1 MYPVAVLAGGLGT
14 RMARRTGPRLPKAL
28 LEVAGR
34 PFIDVKLA
42 QLAAEGVTRVVLL
55 LGHGAEAIA
64 VHVGDGATY
73 GLHLEIVP
81 DGEVL
86 LGTGGAVRR
95 GLPDLGEV
103 FWVTYGDTYLT
114 VPMAEV
120 EEVFRRSGRQGLMTV
135 FRNCDAWDSSNVA
148 LREGLVAEYRKGAAP
163 GTYEY
168 IDYGMSIL
176 TAGAFAPFPPGTPF
190 DLARVLQS
198 LIAAGELAAFEVEER
213 FYEIGSEA
221 GYQATEACLR
231 AAETKARARAQ
242 TGERSDGQD

>member
-14 RMARRTGPRLPKAL
+14 RMAKRTGPRLPKAL

-34 PFIDVKLA
+34 PFIDFKLA
-42 QLAAEGVTRVVLL
+42 QLAAEGVTQVVML

-64 VHVGDGATY
+64 DHVGDGATY

-135 FRNCDAWDSSNVA
+135 FRNGDAWDASNVS
-148 LREGLVAEYRKGAAP
+148 LRGGLVAEYRKGAPP
-163 GTYEY
+163 GSYEY

-176 TAGAFAPFPPGTPF
+176 TAGAFSPFPPGTAF
-190 DLARVLQS
+190 DLGAVLQS
-198 LIAAGELAAFEVEER
+198 LIAAGELAGYEVPER
-213 FYEIGSEA
+213 FYEIGSEP
-221 GYQATEACLR
+221 GYREADAYLR
-231 AAETKARARAQ
+231 DHAAWGVRR
-242 TGERSDGQD
+242 DGR

>member
-1 MYPVAVLAGGLGT
+1 
-14 RMARRTGPRLPKAL
+14 
-28 LEVAGR
+28 VAGR
-34 PFIDVKLA
+34 PFIDFKLA
-42 QLAAEGVTRVVLL
+42 QLAAGGVTRAVLL

-64 VHVGDGATY
+64 DHVGDGAAY
-73 GLHLEIVP
+73 GLHIDIVP

-95 GLPDLGEV
+95 SLPQLGEV
-103 FWVTYGDTYLT
+103 FWVTYGDTYLS

-120 EEVFRRSGRQGLMTV
+120 EEAFRRAGRPGLMTV
-135 FRNCDAWDSSNVA
+135 FRNCDAWDASNVA

-176 TAGAFAPFPPGTPF
+176 TAGAFAPFPPGTAF
-190 DLARVLQS
+190 DLAEVLQS
-198 LIAAGELAAFEVEER
+198 LIAAGELAAFGVQER

-221 GYQATEACLR
+221 GYLATDAYLR
-231 AAETKARARAQ
+231 AILTGTR
-242 TGERSDGQD
+242 TGEPSDGQG

>member
-34 PFIDVKLA
+34 PFIDFKLE
-42 QLAAEGVTRVVLL
+42 QLAAEGATRVVML

-64 VHVGDGATY
+64 EHVGDGAAY
-73 GLHLEIVP
+73 GLAIEILP

-86 LGTGGAVRR
+86 LGTGGAVLRA
-95 GLPDLGEV
+95 LPQLGDI
-103 FWVTYGDTYLT
+103 FWVTYGDTYLS
-114 VPMAEV
+114 VPMSEV
-120 EEVFRRSGRQGLMTV
+120 EQTFAHAGRKGLMTV
-135 FRNCDAWDSSNVA
+135 FRNRDAWDASNVA
-148 LREGLVAEYRKGAAP
+148 LREGLVAEYRKGAPP

-176 TAGAFAPFPPGTPF
+176 TAGAFAPFPVGTAF
-190 DLARVLQS
+190 DLGEVLQS
-198 LIAAGELAAFEVEER
+198 LIAAGGLAAFEVAER

-221 GYQATEACLR
+221 GYLATDAYLQA
-231 AAETKARARAQ
+231 AQ
-242 TGERSDGQD
+242 MGER

>member
-1 MYPVAVLAGGLGT
+1 
-14 RMARRTGPRLPKAL
+14 
-28 LEVAGR
+28 
-34 PFIDVKLA
+34 
-42 QLAAEGVTRVVLL
+42 VLL
-55 LGHGAEAIA
+55 LGQGAEAIA

-95 GLPDLGEV
+95 GLPDLGDV

-135 FRNCDAWDSSNVA
+135 FRNCDAWDASNVA

-176 TAGAFAPFPPGTPF
+176 TAGAFAPFLPGTAF
-190 DLARVLQS
+190 DLAEVLQS
-198 LIAAGELAAFEVEER
+198 LIAAGELAAFEIEER

-221 GYQATEACLR
+221 GYLATDAHLR
-231 AAETKARARAQ
+231 AAQTKAQTKAPTKAQ
-242 TGERSDGQD
+242 TGKRRDGQS

>member
-28 LEVAGR
+28 LAVAGR
-34 PFIDVKLA
+34 PFIDFKLA
-42 QLAAEGVTRVVLL
+42 QLAAGGATRVVML

-64 VHVGDGATY
+64 DHVGDGAAY
-73 GLHLEIVP
+73 GLHLDIVP

-95 GLPDLGEV
+95 ALPQLGDV
-103 FWVTYGDTYLT
+103 FWVTYGDTYLS
-114 VPMAEV
+114 VPMADV
-120 EEVFRRSGRQGLMTV
+120 EQAFRRAGRQGLMTV
-135 FRNCDAWDSSNVA
+135 FRNRDAWDSSNVA
-148 LREGLVAEYRKGAAP
+148 LRAGLVAEYRKGAPP

-176 TAGAFAPFPPGTPF
+176 TASAFAPFPPGTAF
-190 DLARVLQS
+190 DLAEALQS
-198 LIAAGELAAFEVEER
+198 LIAPGELAAFEVEER

-221 GYQATEACLR
+221 GYLATDAYLR
-231 AAETKARARAQ
+231 AALTRAR
-242 TGERSDGQD
+242 TGERDDGQS